1 MMQLKTRR
9 YTMLS
14 RIWKSIVAPAVIGS
28 LILLPETDS
37 PVKAAGKDSV
47 TVSIILALAAG
58 EWITE
63 ILAGANAAAKD
74 LNGKVKIRVTGPT
87 TFDPQRQAQMFLA
100 ELETNPDILI
110 VVNVAP
116 PLFTQPASEAQSRG
130 AHVVWI
136 SVPPMPEV
144 KDPLFVGSDAF
155 GMGQTAGAIVA
166 SALEKSL
173 NRPAAEITG
182 DVVTGICVPGL
193 AVLENRLAGEVTYLK
208 KTMPKINVL
217 PSFNSTSDR
226 ERSYAL
232 WDQAIR
238 KTPKALTYLDPCEE
252 GEENLPKILENDKI
266 NAPLTSYES
275 PEEVRDDLAQGTIT
289 AIVSGNFFSQAYL
302 AVYVSA
308 QSLLQGN
315 PLPQGWV
322 KVPHVIIDKDNI
334 SAYQKA
340 WETPETGLRT
350 FFRAQVE
357 ATRDHLPSTLPSPDL
372 FVHRA
377 E

>member
-1 MMQLKTRR
+1 MLRR
-9 YTMLS
+9 S
-14 RIWKSIVAPAVIGS
+14 RNGRVRAAAISGISFLAALVVGDA
-28 LILLPETDS
+28 
-37 PVKAAGKDSV
+37 PVKAAGKDHV
-47 TVSIILALAAG
+47 TVSIVLALAAG
-58 EWITE
+58 EWSTE

-74 LNGKVKIRVTGPT
+74 LNGKVKVRVSGPT

-100 ELETNPDILI
+100 ELETKPDVLI

-116 PLFTQPASEAQSRG
+116 PLFTQPALEAQSRG

-155 GMGQTAGAIVA
+155 GMGRTAGTIIV

-173 NRPAAEITG
+173 NKPAADITG

-193 AVLENRLAGEVTYLK
+193 VVLENRLAGEISYLK
-208 KTMPKINVL
+208 LKMPKINVL
-217 PSFNSTSDR
+217 PSFNSASDR

-238 KTPKALTYLDPCEE
+238 KTPNALTYLDVCEE
-252 GEENLPKILENDKI
+252 GEENIPKILESDKI
-266 NAPLTSYES
+266 KVPLTSYES
-275 PEEVRDDLAQGTIT
+275 PEEIRDDLARGTIT

-302 AVYVSA
+302 AVYTSA
-308 QSLLQGN
+308 QSILQGK
-315 PLPQGWV
+315 PLPQGWL
-322 KVPHVIIDKDNI
+322 KVPHVIIDKTKI
-334 SAYQKA
+334 AAYQRA
-340 WETPETGLRT
+340 WETPETGLRA
-350 FFRAQVE
+350 FYGEIVE
-357 ATRDHLPSTLPSPDL
+357 ATRDHLPSPLPSPDS
-372 FVHRA
+372 FVHPV

>member
-1 MMQLKTRR
+1 MLPGK
-9 YTMLS
+9 LS
-14 RIWKSIVAPAVIGS
+14 RRTRTAVLVALGCFTIFSLAGAPA
-28 LILLPETDS
+28 
-37 PVKAAGKDSV
+37 VKAAGKDSV
-47 TVSIILALAAG
+47 TVSVVLALAAG
-58 EWITE
+58 EWSTE

-74 LNGKVKIRVTGPT
+74 LGGKVKVRVSGPT

-100 ELETNPDILI
+100 ELETKPDILI

-116 PLFTQPASEAQSRG
+116 PLFTQPALEAQARG

-136 SVPPMPEV
+136 SVPPMPDV

-155 GMGQTAGAIVA
+155 GMGQTAGGIVVA
-166 SALEKSL
+166 ALEKSL
-173 NRPAAEITG
+173 NKPAADISG

-193 AVLENRLAGEVTYLK
+193 VVLENRLAGEIGYLK
-208 KTMPKINVL
+208 KKMPKISVL
-217 PSFNSTSDR
+217 PAFNSASDR

-252 GEENLPKILENDKI
+252 GEENIPKILENDKI
-266 NAPLTSYES
+266 SAPLTSYES
-275 PEEVRDDLAQGTIT
+275 PEEVRDDLARGAIT
-289 AIVSGNFFSQAYL
+289 AIVSGNFFTQSYL

-308 QSLLQGN
+308 QSILQAK

-322 KVPHVIIDKDNI
+322 KVPHVVIDKTSI
-334 SAYQKA
+334 AAYQKA
-340 WETPETGLRT
+340 WEKPETGLRA
-350 FFRAQVE
+350 FYSEQVE
-357 ATRDHLPSTLPSPDL
+357 AARDHLPSPLPSPDL
-372 FVHRA
+372 FVHPA